1 MNEYEICVIV
11 FDDISVSSKIEYL
24 DQLFIRGRLENLDI
38 YYLFQS
44 YLDLPKRTIRKN
56 SNKINLFN
64 QTLKDFE
71 RLYKNVGGYDKSFD
85 EF

>member
-1 MNEYEICVIV
+1 MNEYENGVIV
-11 FDDISVSSKIEYL
+11 FDDISVSSKIEYI
-24 DQLFIRGRLENLDI
+24 DQLCIRGRLENLDI

-64 QTLKDFE
+64 QTLKDIE
-71 RLYKNVGGYDKSFD
+71 RLYKDVGGYDMSFD
-85 EF
+85 KF